1 MPSDP
6 RSTQW
11 LKVILLLVIFGGL
24 WWAVEAL
31 GLGSG
36 EIQEHVDDS
45 GAWGPLVF
53 FGLYSMLALLPVP
66 KAVLSILGGTLF
78 GMVGGLLL
86 SWGAAMVG
94 ACASFYLARSLGA
107 EAVEK
112 LSAGRLDKALKVL
125 EGNGMTAILTLR
137 LIPIVPF
144 TAINYGAGLS
154 SVRFRDYFFGSA
166 LGMIP
171 GSIAYVAVG
180 AYASTNLWIVGGA
193 TTALVLMVVGGAFY
207 GRRYARKLPNP

>member
-1 MPSDP
+1 
-6 RSTQW
+6 
-11 LKVILLLVIFGGL
+11 
-24 WWAVEAL
+24 
-31 GLGSG
+31 
-36 EIQEHVDDS
+36 
-45 GAWGPLVF
+45 
-53 FGLYSMLALLPVP
+53 
-66 KAVLSILGGTLF
+66 
-78 GMVGGLLL
+78 
-86 SWGAAMVG
+86 
-94 ACASFYLARSLGA
+94 
-107 EAVEK
+107 
-112 LSAGRLDKALKVL
+112 
-125 EGNGMTAILTLR
+125 MTAILTLR